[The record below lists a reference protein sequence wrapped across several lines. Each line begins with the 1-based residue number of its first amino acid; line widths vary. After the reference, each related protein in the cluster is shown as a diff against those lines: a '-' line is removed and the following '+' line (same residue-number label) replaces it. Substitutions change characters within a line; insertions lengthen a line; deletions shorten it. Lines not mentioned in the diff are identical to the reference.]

1 MPVGGFPP
9 TDTDRVLPAQADGGR
24 LIGAMR
30 RAHQFEPGKYVTVAE
45 AAQRVGRAKKTL
57 LNWIADGKLR
67 GAQGLLTQ
75 TYILFRKFI
84 PVCSLFFGR
93 NWPLSPCL
101 STAPAH
107 PARCKREFPAGLP
120 LTVVSGKL
128 LTHLLC
134 HS

>member
-1 MPVGGFPP
+1 
-9 TDTDRVLPAQADGGR
+9 
-24 LIGAMR
+24 MR